1 MTELF
6 LQFTE
11 IDSIAFFLMIC
22 AARPLGFF
30 AVFTLANVL
39 IKRSVILKA
48 SIAFALGLP
57 VMVANIPE
65 LNAVVEAQS
74 LVMRAFLPAKEAI
87 VGFLIGFIASLP
99 FVAFKFAGHICD
111 SYRGESSNGIISEG
125 SENLTT
131 LAMVMF
137 LILSLVFLADE
148 GLWQI
153 MRVLYGSYMIW
164 PIDQFLPS
172 LHGSSP
178 RLLVMLLQDMFLL
191 MIKVGLPLLLILVL
205 VDLFLALSDRIAR
218 RFGFSQFNFT
228 AKNLVLLL
236 VLPVYTVALIR
247 VAADTQGDI
256 LSAAHILNSVFQ

>member
-1 MTELF
+1 MTEIF

-11 IDSIAFFLMIC
+11 IESIAFFLMIC

-30 AVFTLANVL
+30 AAFTLVNVL

-48 SIAFALGLP
+48 AMAFALGLP

-65 LNAVVEAQS
+65 LNAVFDAQS
-74 LVMRAFLPAKEAI
+74 LVMRAFLPAKETI
-87 VGFLIGFIASLP
+87 VGFLIGFVASLP
-99 FVAFKFAGHICD
+99 FVAFKFAGHVCD
-111 SYRGESSNGIISEG
+111 SYRGESSNGIPSEG

-153 MRVLYGSYMIW
+153 MKVLYGSYLIW
-164 PIDQFLPS
+164 PIDQFLPP
-172 LHGSSP
+172 LQGSAP
-178 RLLVMLLQDMFLL
+178 RLLVMLLHDMFLL

-205 VDLFLALSDRIAR
+205 VDLFLALSGRIAR
-218 RFGFSQFNFT
+218 RFGFSQFNFM

-236 VLPVYTVALIR
+236 VLPVYTVFLIR

-256 LSAAHILNSVFQ
+256 LGAVRILDGIFR